1 MIKKRLFII
10 EQPFLLQSDCN
21 REIYSMNKRIWN
33 NLPWFM
39 KTRYALTLGAFII
52 WMMFFDQ
59 HNMIRQI
66 ELRAELYQL
75 ESDREYYQEEI
86 ISIKEDLDELLSDN
100 SKLEKFARE
109 KYFMKKP
116 NEEIFVFVAEE

>member
-1 MIKKRLFII
+1 
-10 EQPFLLQSDCN
+10 
-21 REIYSMNKRIWN
+21 
-33 NLPWFM
+33 M
-39 KTRYALTLGAFII
+39 KTRYALTFGAFII